1 MISKTKISKRT
12 ENKRNLELV
21 ETVNACKKSEAWVK
35 ICQDLLLPKRN
46 RISVNLERIDKESK
60 EGDTV
65 IIPGKV
71 LSQGEITKKI
81 RIISF
86 NYSTSAEEK
95 LSKAKIDY
103 SYIID
108 EIKKNPKATGVKILK

>member
-60 EGDTV
+60 DGDVV

-81 RIISF
+81 RIIAF